1 MTATTGQGSGT
12 ETGNTSG
19 KSGADGGANSGVN
32 GGSGGGGD
40 DYPKIDKV
48 QDAIAQRKSR
58 PNILMIM
65 VDQLYY
71 PQPGYGSAG
80 FADGIKQVLSFLG
93 DIDPARNE
101 WAQYFPGFC
110 KLREHAAVFADHTIA
125 ESACIPS
132 RASIMTGQYGPRTG
146 VTQTDGL
153 FKSGD
158 AHGFPWLKADG
169 APTVGDYF
177 RDIGYSTHYFGKWHV
192 SDPPEHTLEGFGF
205 GDWELSWPEPH
216 GALTNNMGAYRDYQ
230 FADLACSFLR
240 NRALGVPYARISG
253 RVAGNLPNSPVTP
266 TAQPWFAVCS
276 FTNPHDIAT
285 YPTLPRA
292 LNPQFPDDVPQQQP
306 KAGPGM
312 SVPVP
317 RPGTFSAAPQDGTFR
332 IPMNPLGLPQDCA
345 TASPTQDEDL
355 LRNNKPRAQY
365 DYAYKV
371 ALGLA
376 AKTGLSIA
384 QAAGGDPDTVL
395 QNAIKATLGIPIPFQ
410 LQEDAD
416 GAAVGFLQ
424 YYAYMIAMV
433 DRHIHRVL
441 QTLEDVGLREDTVV
455 VFCSDHGEYGAA
467 HGMMIEKW
475 HCAYQEALH
484 VPFLISH
491 RAHNPERHAP
501 RRIEAQTSHIDI
513 LPTLLS
519 LAGAD
524 RLQIE
529 RARRNLSKT
538 HTAAPLPGADLVP
551 VMRAGGGP
559 VIGPD
564 GLERK
569 GVLFVTDDMIT
580 EPLPPDDDPHNVQ
593 SQQQYAVFAAT
604 VELLRSSP
612 GGDGMHGDG
621 LPHRHLPE
629 LAPGPVP
636 QPAHVRA
643 LRSGPWK
650 LVRYC
655 DPWSPVP
662 APDQWELYNL
672 AHDPVERVNL
682 LVFDGEFPTPIRAEA
697 LPHGLSREQVERVA
711 RELRAELV
719 RQEAALLSPY
729 PSAHPTG
736 RF

>member
-1 MTATTGQGSGT
+1 MTANAGQGTDTEQGT
-12 ETGNTSG
+12 NGSTSG
-19 KSGADGGANSGVN
+19 RASGGNSG
-32 GGSGGGGD
+32 STSSTH
-40 DYPKIDKV
+40 PKIDEA
-48 QDAIAQRKSR
+48 QDAMAQRKSR

-71 PQPGYGSAG
+71 PNAGYGSAG
-80 FADGIKQVLSFLG
+80 FADGIKQVLNFLG
-93 DIDPARNE
+93 DIDPAGNA
-101 WAQYFPGFC
+101 WAQYYPGFC
-110 KLREHAAVFADHTIA
+110 KLREYGVVFADHTIA

-158 AHGFPWLKADG
+158 AHNFPWLKADG
-169 APTVGDYF
+169 VPTIGDYF
-177 RDIGYSTHYFGKWHV
+177 REIGYSTHYFGKWHV

-216 GALTNNMGAYRDYQ
+216 GSLTNNMGAYRDYQ
-230 FADLACSFLR
+230 FADLACTFLR
-240 NRALGVPYARISG
+240 NRALGVPYARVSG
-253 RVAGNLPNSPVTP
+253 RAAGNLPMSPVTP
-266 TAQPWFAVCS
+266 TPQPWFAVCS

-292 LNPQFPDDVPQQQP
+292 LDPQFPEGERLEQP
-306 KAGPGM
+306 RVGPGG

-317 RPGTFSAAPQDGTFR
+317 LPGTFSATPQDGTFR

-345 TASPTQDEDL
+345 TASPTQGEDL

-395 QNAIKATLGIPIPFQ
+395 RNAVKATLGIPIPFQ
-410 LQEDAD
+410 LQHDAD

-433 DRHIHRVL
+433 DRHILRVL
-441 QTLEDVGLREDTVV
+441 QTLEETGLRDDTVV
-455 VFCSDHGEYGAA
+455 VFASDHGEYGAS

-475 HCAYQEALH
+475 HCAYQEAVH

-491 RAHNPERHAP
+491 KQYNSERDVP
-501 RRIEAQTSHIDI
+501 RRIDAQTSHIDI

-524 RLQIE
+524 REQIE

-551 VMRAGGGP
+551 VIEAGGGP
-559 VIGPD
+559 VVGPD
-564 GLERK
+564 GQERK

-593 SQQQYAVFAAT
+593 SQRQYAVFAAT
-604 VELLRSSP
+604 VELLRTP
-612 GGDGMHGDG
+612 PDGDGSEEGNDTEDG
-621 LPHRHLPE
+621 SLPHRYLPD

-643 LRSGPWK
+643 LRSGAWK

-655 DPWSPVP
+655 DPWSPDP

-672 AHDPVERVNL
+672 EHDPIENINL
-682 LVFDGEFPTPIRAEA
+682 LVFDGAFPTPIADDA
-697 LPHGLSREQVERVA
+697 LPGGLTSQEVVLTADMLRTELMRE
-711 RELRAELV
+711 
-719 RQEAALLSPY
+719 EAALLSPY
-729 PSAHPTG
+729 PSAHPSG
-736 RF
+736 RL